1 MADLEKRFTEFQLA
15 ESEDRILLGAIGLH
29 IDQQQARL
37 HSEAY
42 TSEEVEEVCRL
53 QLWQQVQSVVR
64 NHGLFRVWTQ
74 AEEAFWPQNG
84 FSQAEGQVLEKLPA
98 SFGDHGRWFTC
109 SFGKKA
115 AAISLDGEFELFTQ
129 AQKGHGQAMQQAR
142 VLKTLAYVLV
152 LIFLL
157 GVIAAGSTS
166 SSILLCR
173 LSVNLEQ
180 MRRHGRN
187 CAPPVRWP
195 HGQIPFLHQRRGTDR
210 IGREE

>member
-1 MADLEKRFTEFQLA
+1 MNPSSFQARRATVEDLLKLRSLWQKKNLPVADLEKRFTEFQLA

-53 QLWQQVQSVVR
+53 QLWQRVQSVVR

-98 SFGDHGRWFTC
+98 SFGDRSGRWFTLQLREE
-109 SFGKKA
+109 SGP
-115 AAISLDGEFELFTQ
+115 AISLDGEFELFTQ
-129 AQKGHGQAMQQAR
+129 AQREGTAKAMQQAR

-157 GVIAAGSTS
+157 GVIAAGFY
-166 SSILLCR
+166 
-173 LSVNLEQ
+173 V
-180 MRRHGRN
+180 
-187 CAPPVRWP
+187 
-195 HGQIPFLHQRRGTDR
+195 FLHSPLPFKR
-210 IGREE
+210 